1 MSRMIFVNLPVADLA
16 ASTAF
21 YTGLG
26 FTKNAD
32 FSDDRAS
39 CIVISDSIHV
49 MLLTREFF
57 SEFINGEIAP
67 RGTTQVLPCLSASS
81 RGEVDELVNTA
92 LALGGKPWR
101 PTMQEGPMYGH
112 SFCDPD
118 GHAWELVHMELAAE
132 GADVG

>member
-1 MSRMIFVNLPVADLA
+1 MSRMIFVNLPVADLD

-26 FTKNAD
+26 FSKNAE
-32 FSDDRAS
+32 FSDGNAS
-39 CIVISDSIHV
+39 CIVISEAIHV

-57 SEFINGEIAP
+57 AGFITGEIAP
-67 RGTTQVLPCLSASS
+67 PGTTQVLPCLSASS
-81 RGEVDELVNTA
+81 RDEVDELVNKA

-101 PTMQEGPMYGH
+101 PTMEQGPMYGW

-118 GHAWELVHMELAAE
+118 GHAWELMHMDLSV
-132 GADVG
+132 GAGQA